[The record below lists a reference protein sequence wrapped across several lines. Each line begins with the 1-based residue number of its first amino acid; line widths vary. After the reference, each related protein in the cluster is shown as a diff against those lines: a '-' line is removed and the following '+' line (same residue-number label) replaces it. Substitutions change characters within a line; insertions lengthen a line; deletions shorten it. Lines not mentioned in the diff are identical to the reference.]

1 MINNID
7 RDSKTGDK
15 IYLKWLVGVLCAL
28 SVCAAGVCFLA
39 WGMARGVFAD
49 EIKFPILAALSGF
62 AAFTG
67 SVFTIPRRLY
77 NQNGKNNK
85 NNQNHILS
93 RAAFPWG
100 LSISGAF
107 ALILILIA
115 FSIFHQIAWSGH
127 GGCIILSALIG
138 GVLSGLIGAGKY
150 KKRRTGNARNIRRRF

>member
-15 IYLKWLVGVLCAL
+15 IYLKWLAGVLCAL

-67 SVFTIPRRLY
+67 SVFTLPRRL
-77 NQNGKNNK
+77 NNK
-85 NNQNHILS
+85 NSKNNILS
-93 RAAFPWG
+93 RAAFPWV

-127 GGCIILSALIG
+127 GGFIILSALTG
-138 GVLSGLIGAGKY
+138 GVLSGLIGTGKY

>member
-15 IYLKWLVGVLCAL
+15 IYLKWLAGGLCAL
-28 SVCAAGVCFLA
+28 SICAAGVCFLA

-62 AAFTG
+62 AAFMG
-67 SVFTIPRRLY
+67 SVFTLPRRL
-77 NQNGKNNK
+77 NNK
-85 NNQNHILS
+85 NSKNNILS

-138 GVLSGLIGAGKY
+138 GVLSGLIGTGKY